1 MLDQEDTEKD
11 VLDVVCE
18 LFLQQGDGARHDPL
32 QRLIDFL
39 EQSKDVIDQ
48 ISLMEKSAGSA
59 TDESTLT
66 GKSVVE
72 TLKLIIN
79 SAIKNPDLLAD
90 RYAAFSVA
98 LLEIFQQTS
107 RIQPDPSDRRFRD
120 SLWQDSVFLRSLLQ
134 IYLAWKQELQN
145 WLDAQPL
152 EDDDKKRM
160 QFIIDQLV
168 SALAP
173 CNFPFNPVALKRA
186 EKTQGK
192 SMVAGVVNWVQDVC
206 FNQAMP
212 KQIKDNAYTLGKD
225 LAITPGDVVYRNEVL
240 ELIQYKLQTNKVHR
254 KPVLLIPP
262 QINKY
267 YIFDLTPKNS
277 VLNYLVQQGLQMFV
291 VSWRN
296 PRKTEGD
303 WSLETYIKALL
314 EVLQVMRTICRCKKI
329 GVISGCA
336 GGLTTQALLG
346 YLAKVKKPIVSHQSL
361 LVTALTPNNNSV
373 LELFTTKEN
382 IHIARAHA
390 SVEGYMDG
398 KALAK
403 IFAWLRPDDL
413 VWNYWI
419 NNYLLGKHTPSLD
432 VLYWDNDSTRLPAQ
446 LHSDFIAMYEQDV
459 FNIAN
464 RHKIFGLPIDYQK
477 VRVNS
482 YIAAGD
488 EDYLM
493 PWRSVYRTT
502 KLLKGNH
509 RFVLST
515 SGHVQSI
522 LRPPHLAR
530 TCYYTNEQLP
540 KSADEWLESSTQQEG
555 SWWIDWMRWLKHESG
570 GLKKAAK
577 HTGCELYPP
586 LMPAPG
592 VYVLERY

>member
-1 MLDQEDTEKD
+1 MLGQENTEKD
-11 VLDVVCE
+11 VLDFIYDI
-18 LFLQQGDGARHDPL
+18 FLPKDGNARSEPL

-48 ISLMEKSAGSA
+48 FSLLNASSVP
-59 TDESTLT
+59 ESPIAN
-66 GKSVVE
+66 KSVID
-72 TLKLIIN
+72 TFKLIIN
-79 SAIKNPDLLAD
+79 AAINNPDALAQ
-90 RYAAFSVA
+90 RYASFSVA
-98 LLEIFQQTS
+98 LLKIFQQNS
-107 RIQPDPSDRRFRD
+107 DVEPDPSDRRFRD
-120 SLWQDSVFLRSLLQ
+120 ALWKDSVFLRSLLQ
-134 IYLAWKQELQN
+134 IYLVWKKEVEQ
-145 WLDAQPL
+145 WLDEQAL
-152 EDDDKKRM
+152 ADDDKKRV
-160 QFIIDQLV
+160 QFIVNQWV
-168 SALAP
+168 STLAP
-173 CNFPFNPVALKRA
+173 CNLPINPAAVKRA

-192 SMVAGVVNWVQDVC
+192 SMVSGLINWVQDVC

-212 KQIKDNAYTLGKD
+212 KQVKENAYTLGKD
-225 LAITPGDVVYRNEVL
+225 LAITPGDVVYRNDVL
-240 ELIQYKLQTNKVHR
+240 ELIQYKPQTAKVHR

-291 VSWRN
+291 ISWRN
-296 PRKTEGD
+296 PNKTEGN
-303 WSLETYIKALL
+303 WNLETYIKALL
-314 EVLQVMRTICRCKKI
+314 EALQVMQAICRCKKI

-346 YLAKVKKPIVSHQSL
+346 YLAKVKKPIISHQSL
-361 LVTALTPNNNSV
+361 LVTALTPNNHSV
-373 LELFTTKEN
+373 LELFSTKET

-403 IFAWLRPDDL
+403 VFAWLRPEDL

-419 NNYLLGKHTPSLD
+419 NNYLLGNQPPSLD
-432 VLYWDNDSTRLPAQ
+432 ILYWDNDSTRLPAR

-459 FNIAN
+459 FNKAN
-464 RHKIFGLPIDYQK
+464 QQKIFGLPIDYQK
-477 VRVNS
+477 VNVNS

-493 PWRSVYRTT
+493 PWRGVYRTT
-502 KLLKGNH
+502 HLLKGKH

-522 LRPPHLAR
+522 LRPPHLAK
-530 TCYYTNEQLP
+530 TSYLTNEQLP
-540 KSADEWLESSTQQEG
+540 TSPDEWLANATQHQG
-555 SWWIDWMRWLKHESG
+555 SWWVDWTRWLKQESG
-570 GLKKAAK
+570 GLKKAVK
-577 HTGCELYPP
+577 QTGCELYPP

-592 VYVLERY
+592 AYVRERY

>member
-1 MLDQEDTEKD
+1 MLGQENSEKD
-11 VLDVVCE
+11 VLDFIYDI
-18 LFLQQGDGARHDPL
+18 FLPKEDGARTEPL

-39 EQSKDVIDQ
+39 EQSKAVIDQ
-48 ISLMEKSAGSA
+48 FSTVEPPSAH
-59 TDESTLT
+59 ESPIAN
-66 GKSVVE
+66 KSVID
-72 TLKLIIN
+72 TFKLIIN
-79 SAIKNPDLLAD
+79 AAINNPEALAQ
-90 RYAAFSVA
+90 RYASFSVS
-98 LLEIFQQTS
+98 LLKIFQQTS
-107 RIQPDPSDRRFRD
+107 DVEPDPADRRFRD
-120 SLWQDSVFLRSLLQ
+120 SLWKDSVFLRALLQ
-134 IYLAWKQELQN
+134 IYLVWKKELEQ
-145 WLDAQPL
+145 WLDEQILA
-152 EDDDKKRM
+152 DDDKKRM
-160 QFIIDQLV
+160 QFIVNQLV

-173 CNFPFNPVALKRA
+173 CNLPINPAAVKRA

-192 SMVAGVVNWVQDVC
+192 SMVSGLINWVQDVC

-212 KQIKDNAYTLGKD
+212 KQVKENAYILGKD
-225 LAITPGDVVYRNEVL
+225 LAITPGDVVYRNDVL
-240 ELIQYKLQTNKVHR
+240 ELIQYKSQTNKVHR

-291 VSWRN
+291 ISWRN
-296 PRKTEGD
+296 PNKTEGN
-303 WSLETYIKALL
+303 WNLETYVKALL
-314 EVLQVMRTICRCKKI
+314 EVLQVMQTICRCKKV

-346 YLAKVKKPIVSHQSL
+346 YLAKVKKPIISHQSL
-361 LVTALTPNNNSV
+361 LVTALTPNNHSV
-373 LELFTTKEN
+373 LELFSTKET

-403 IFAWLRPDDL
+403 VFAWLRPEDL

-419 NNYLLGKHTPSLD
+419 NNYLLGNQPPSLD
-432 VLYWDNDSTRLPAQ
+432 ILYWDNDSTRLPAR
-446 LHSDFIAMYEQDV
+446 LHSDFIAMYEQDI
-459 FNIAN
+459 FNHPN

-477 VRVNS
+477 VNVNS

-493 PWRSVYRTT
+493 PWRGVYRTT
-502 KLLKGNH
+502 QLLKGKH

-522 LRPPHLAR
+522 LRPPHLAK
-530 TCYYTNEQLP
+530 TSYLTNEQLP
-540 KSADEWLESSTQQEG
+540 ESADEWLAHATQHQG
-555 SWWIDWMRWLKHESG
+555 SWWVDWTRWLKHESG
-570 GLKKAAK
+570 GLKKAVK
-577 HTGCELYPP
+577 YTGCELYPP

-592 VYVLERY
+592 AYVFERY